1 MTHLIN
7 AQENVVSEAL
17 DGFGL
22 LQPNVRRLAGRN
34 VVVRADQA
42 VTEANR
48 STVPVALISGG
59 GSGHEPAHAGYVADG
74 MLAAAVAGEIFSSP
88 SVDAVL
94 DAIRAVTGDAGA
106 LLIVKS
112 YTGDRLNFGL
122 AAEIARSEGLDVEVV
137 VVGEDAALGDSDS
150 HAGRRGLA
158 GTVYVHKIAGA
169 AARSG
174 ASLREVAELARS
186 VAARVRTFGVGASDV
201 QVPGAAAEGR
211 LTEGEVELGLGIHG
225 EAGIEKAAFTNAAA
239 LMDEVS
245 DRLVRDLGDTNGA
258 PCAVLLGNAG
268 GTSVLEMGVLAREAH
283 RALTERGVRVER
295 FAQGPVMTSLST
307 RGFSLSVLPLE
318 DGWIERLDEPTES
331 LAWPSHAG
339 APDHAE
345 PLPVPSEREVED
357 LGDPDDGAAARIDA
371 VCAAI
376 LEAEGELTR
385 LDQVVGDGD
394 LGQALARGAKAWQRE
409 PVRGDAAAM
418 LREWSTRI
426 RRDVGGTSG
435 PLYAVGLLAASEAVA
450 EGKTWAEAFRAGVD
464 AVMELGGARPGEKT
478 MVDALDPAADA
489 ASGGL
494 AAAVEAARTGVE
506 RTRHETASKGRASY
520 LGERAKGEPDPGAVA
535 VVVWLEAL
543 QGAGR

>member
-174 ASLREVAELARS
+174 APLREVAELARA

-201 QVPGAAAEGR
+201 EVPGAAAEGR

-239 LMDEVS
+239 LVDEVS

-258 PCAVLLGNAG
+258 PCAVLLGNVG
-268 GTSVLEMGVLAREAH
+268 GTSVLEMGVLAREAY

-318 DGWIERLDEPTES
+318 DGWLERLDEPTES
-331 LAWPSHAG
+331 LAWPGRAG
-339 APDHAE
+339 TPAHTE
-345 PLPVPSEREVED
+345 PLPVPSEHEVQD
-357 LGDPDDGAAARIDA
+357 LGDPDDDAAARINA
-371 VCAAI
+371 VCTAI

-394 LGQALARGAKAWQRE
+394 LGQALARGAKSWQRE

-464 AVMELGGARPGEKT
+464 AVMELGGAKPGEKT

-494 AAAVEAARTGVE
+494 SAAVEAARTGVE

-520 LGERAKGEPDPGAVA
+520 LGERVKGEPDPGAVA